1 MLSLIAAIAEDGAI
15 GKQQALLCHL
25 PNDLK
30 RFKTITSGHTVIM
43 GRRTFESLPNGAL
56 PNRNNIVVTHN
67 KNAILKNARIATDIE
82 EALLIEQPDKEQ
94 FVIGGATLYEQT
106 ITLADRLYITF
117 IHHKFPEADT
127 FFPTID
133 PAIWIEVEREEMPAD
148 ERHPYPYAF
157 VIYERR
163 R

>member
-1 MLSLIAAIAEDGAI
+1 MLSLIAAIAENSAI

>member
-15 GKQQALLCHL
+15 GKQQALLCHM

-30 RFKTITSGHTVIM
+30 RFKAITSGHTVIM

-67 KNAILKNARIATDIE
+67 KNATGEDVLIATGIE
-82 EALLIEQPDKEQ
+82 EALSIEQPDKEQ

-106 ITLADRLYITF
+106 IGLADRLYITF

-133 PAIWIEVEREEMPAD
+133 PAIWLEVEREEMPAD
-148 ERHPYPYAF
+148 ERHRYSYAF
-157 VIYERR
+157 VTYERR